1 VTSDS
6 WWWKANLGLGT
17 QGLSWVQSGVQHGVQ
32 HGTKARTKNQQ
43 NQQNQQHPQPWTCQ
57 VGAKPNDPRG
67 FWISSLSCRYHS
79 AMSCEN
85 SGPSLGF
92 SHFLEM
98 QPVDGEFP
106 PVISQDAVSTPGKTD
121 STTPKL

>member
-1 VTSDS
+1 MEFNMARWHGPKTNKTNKTNSIL
-6 WWWKANLGLGT
+6 NPGLP
-17 QGLSWVQSGVQHGVQ
+17 GLPEP
-32 HGTKARTKNQQ
+32 A
-43 NQQNQQHPQPWTCQ
+43 Q

-67 FWISSLSCRYHS
+67 FWISSLSCRYHF
-79 AMSCEN
+79 AISCEN

-121 STTPKL
+121 AISTPKL

>member
-1 VTSDS
+1 MEFNMARRHGPKTNKTNRTNSIL
-6 WWWKANLGLGT
+6 NP
-17 QGLSWVQSGVQHGVQ
+17 GLSGLPGLPEP
-32 HGTKARTKNQQ
+32 A
-43 NQQNQQHPQPWTCQ
+43 Q
-57 VGAKPNDPRG
+57 VGAKPNDPNDPRG

-92 SHFLEM
+92 SHLEM

-121 STTPKL
+121 AISTPKL